1 MICPRL
7 FGFSAFLACSFF
19 SVGLLQGA
27 PTSNQIPKS
36 SKTSDAPN
44 RTGTIAYPS
53 KTHTAHLDARIQEI
67 MRRPEFHNARWG
79 MKFYFPDAKQVIY
92 SINSDQLFQPA
103 SAVKVFVAGT
113 AFSELGPD
121 YRFHTTV
128 YRTGPV
134 VDSVLKGDLV
144 LVAGGDLLLG
154 GRVQPNGTL
163 ALPEPDH
170 TYDMHPD
177 AVPSQ
182 VTPLGLFV
190 KSRAG

>member
-1 MICPRL
+1 MR
-7 FGFSAFLACSFF
+7 
-19 SVGLLQGA
+19 
-27 PTSNQIPKS
+27 NRS
-36 SKTSDAPN
+36 S
-44 RTGTIAYPS
+44 
-53 KTHTAHLDARIQEI
+53 
-67 MRRPEFHNARWG
+67 
-79 MKFYFPDAKQVIY
+79 Y

-144 LVAGGDLLLG
+144 
-154 GRVQPNGTL
+154 RVQPNGTL